1 MFTVPYVLF
10 HVVILGKLYQ
20 IVDICAAS
28 AEPTEDF
35 DALTVGMIC
44 VRNLQVSE

>member
-1 MFTVPYVLF
+1 MYQ
-10 HVVILGKLYQ
+10 VVDLC
-20 IVDICAAS
+20 VTT

-44 VRNLQVSE
+44 VRNLQV